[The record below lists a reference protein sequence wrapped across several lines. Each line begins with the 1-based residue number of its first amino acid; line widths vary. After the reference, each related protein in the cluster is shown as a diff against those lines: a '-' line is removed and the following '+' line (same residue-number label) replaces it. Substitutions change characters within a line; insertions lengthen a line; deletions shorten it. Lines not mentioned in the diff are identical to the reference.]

1 MRVRLEEVRPVRLTV
16 VIEGWSDAC
25 DDRKRHR
32 RILARV
38 VVAVDVV
45 VDLDRV

>member
-1 MRVRLEEVRPVRLTV
+1 MRVQPEEVRPVRPTV
-16 VIEGWSDAC
+16 VIEGLSDAC

-38 VVAVDVV
+38 VDVV
-45 VDLDRV
+45 VDQDLI